1 MTSIKIPTAFNIDLE
16 FESADMGK
24 RFWAYII
31 DVAIRFAYW
40 LILTLLLSW
49 AFGGIEHKMAAF
61 LEYVLV
67 LIPISLYYPVT
78 EFTMKGQSIG
88 KKLMNIKVVGM
99 QGNEPSIS
107 QHLIRWLFR
116 LIESPLM
123 ILLLFALIGSGAYD
137 LMAFTSLIT
146 ALIFFM
152 PLIVISRSSL
162 KQRLGDITAGTIVIN
177 VKQTHSIQDT
187 IFREISDTGYQ
198 PKFTQILRLSDKD
211 LNKVKELLDRSVKH
225 NDHLLAARVAQRI
238 KEVLHIE
245 TDMEPMHFI
254 ETLLNDYNYLVTRV
268 KG

>member
-1 MTSIKIPTAFNIDLE
+1 
-16 FESADMGK
+16 
-24 RFWAYII
+24 
-31 DVAIRFAYW
+31 VAIRCAYW
-40 LILTLLLSW
+40 LIISLSIN
-49 AFGGIEHKMAAF
+49 ATFRHIDTTMMNF
-61 LEYVLV
+61 LEYLLV
-67 LIPISLYYPVT
+67 LIPVSLYYPVT
-78 EFTMKGQSIG
+78 EYLMKGQSIG

-99 QGNEPSIS
+99 LGNEPSIS
-107 QHLIRWLFR
+107 QHVIRWLFR

-123 ILLLFALIGSGAYD
+123 ILLLFVLIGSGAYD

-146 ALIFFM
+146 AVIFFM
-152 PLIVISRSSL
+152 PLIVISRSAL

-177 VKQTHSIQDT
+177 VKQTHSINDT